1 MKKRYWIIVLI
12 CALGI
17 VLVLSFYISNPWNA
31 RRIGDDNYTQF
42 LRDLPLKRRG
52 SLVHLHIGRLARLQ
66 FLSAAVLDLPILSRH
81 EQCADVT
88 MRIRAE
94 YLWKTG
100 QYEKIS
106 FISVSGKEQKYS
118 SGESR
123 EKFESYLKSVYC
135 HSNTESVFKE
145 TQTRNIKD
153 VRPGDILV
161 YPSRHKGMYGHAILV
176 ADVARYNSGKIAILC
191 IEGNTPARE
200 AHVVRNMNPFK
211 TAWHTIGEDD
221 YIKISVFR
229 FRKEELRRL

>member
-31 RRIGDDNYTQF
+31 RRIGDIPAPKGYTRISADDNYTQF

-52 SLVHLHIGRLARLQ
+52 SLVHLHNGRLARLQ

-118 SGESR
+118 GGESR

-135 HSNTESVFKE
+135 HSNTESVFNE

-153 VRPGDILV
+153 VR
-161 YPSRHKGMYGHAILV
+161 RAIFWSTLHGTR
-176 ADVARYNSGKIAILC
+176 ACTGTPYLWPMSLATI
-191 IEGNTPARE
+191 PARL
-200 AHVVRNMNPFK
+200 PFC
-211 TAWHTIGEDD
+211 ASRGI
-221 YIKISVFR
+221 
-229 FRKEELRRL
+229 LRRGKRT